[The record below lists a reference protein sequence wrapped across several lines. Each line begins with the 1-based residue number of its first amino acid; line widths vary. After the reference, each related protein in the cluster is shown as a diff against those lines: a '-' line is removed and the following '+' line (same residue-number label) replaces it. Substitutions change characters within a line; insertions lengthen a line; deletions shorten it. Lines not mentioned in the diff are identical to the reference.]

1 MKRINKHIIA
11 VILVVIIPITGYAQ
25 KFAGSMSQITATDLE
40 SHVSFLASPLLKG
53 RMNGEEGLDI
63 AAKYIATQA
72 KLTGLKP
79 ANGSSY
85 FQPYT
90 VTEKTMDPGK
100 TMIQVISGKKD
111 TTTIKDCMFQLIPT
125 GPSDF
130 VLEGE
135 VVFAGYG
142 IKADKYKYND
152 FRDIKTE
159 GKILLVMNRA
169 PTAEDGKTCL
179 FNEPGWISEM
189 NFQMK
194 VTTLIL
200 TKAKAILFV
209 NDPKSGFRSF
219 SDSSPGFTGYIK
231 STFSLEGEKEDP
243 FTPLMS
249 GMPKIILI
257 NKSVADAILA
267 GSGHSL
273 EDLQNSIDSTMTP
286 NSFQLSDKQLK
297 ITEVS
302 LIKEKILNNVAGY
315 IEGSDQVLKNE
326 FVIFS
331 GHFDHIGG
339 SGNRINPGA
348 DDDASGCA
356 ALLSM
361 AKAYQSLEKKPL
373 RSLLFLWVS
382 GEEIGLYGSKSYASN
397 PLFPLENTI
406 ADINIDMI
414 GRVKGIADSTAETP
428 MTGPSTVYVITDSQS
443 KELKAI
449 AENIDE
455 KSPLDFDYSLSGKS
469 HPLQLFARSDH
480 YSFVEKDIPVLFF
493 TTGLHSDYHSPGD
506 IAEKLDFIKM
516 ELITRTMFE
525 IGYTVANR
533 KSRLIVDY
541 PFSTW

>member
-1 MKRINKHIIA
+1 MKRINKHII
-11 VILVVIIPITGYAQ
+11 VFILVVIIPITGSAQ

-159 GKILLVMNRA
+159 GKILLVMDRA

-231 STFSLEGEKEDP
+231 STF
-243 FTPLMS
+243 
-249 GMPKIILI
+249 
-257 NKSVADAILA
+257 
-267 GSGHSL
+267 
-273 EDLQNSIDSTMTP
+273 
-286 NSFQLSDKQLK
+286 
-297 ITEVS
+297 
-302 LIKEKILNNVAGY
+302 
-315 IEGSDQVLKNE
+315 
-326 FVIFS
+326 
-331 GHFDHIGG
+331 
-339 SGNRINPGA
+339 
-348 DDDASGCA
+348 
-356 ALLSM
+356 
-361 AKAYQSLEKKPL
+361 
-373 RSLLFLWVS
+373 
-382 GEEIGLYGSKSYASN
+382 
-397 PLFPLENTI
+397 
-406 ADINIDMI
+406 
-414 GRVKGIADSTAETP
+414 
-428 MTGPSTVYVITDSQS
+428 
-443 KELKAI
+443 
-449 AENIDE
+449 
-455 KSPLDFDYSLSGKS
+455 
-469 HPLQLFARSDH
+469 
-480 YSFVEKDIPVLFF
+480 
-493 TTGLHSDYHSPGD
+493 
-506 IAEKLDFIKM
+506 
-516 ELITRTMFE
+516 
-525 IGYTVANR
+525 
-533 KSRLIVDY
+533 
-541 PFSTW
+541 